1 MFKLVAGSALL
12 LGIATATAA
21 RLWSAQLVP
30 APADLRF
37 RLVGDEPIAGPDG
50 RSTVSRSKVLVFRD
64 MKTGECYVTFV
75 LASGTS
81 TVGQGPCA
89 HEEK

>member
-1 MFKLVAGSALL
+1 MVRVLAVSVLFLSL
-12 LGIATATAA
+12 ATVTAA
-21 RLWSAQLVP
+21 KLWSAQLVP

-50 RSTVSRSKVLVFRD
+50 KSTVSRSKVLVFRD

-89 HEEK
+89 YEEK